1 MNNVQK
7 FSLVIIG
14 IFTVLLN
21 VLIITYPIGRDS
33 YWLSILCLVLVNF
46 GALLTLIAHHIR
58 CKWTFKFDWIPLF
71 GIGIVFENG
80 RLGLMLPFCAITY
93 GRKRY

>member
-1 MNNVQK
+1 MNNIQK
-7 FSLVIIG
+7 FSLVVIG

-21 VLIITYPIGRDS
+21 VLIITYPIKTDN

-46 GALLTLIAHHIR
+46 GALLTLVGHHIK
-58 CKWTFKFDWIPLF
+58 CKWTFQFDWVPIIGF
-71 GIGIVFENG
+71 GIVWENG
-80 RLGLMLPFCAITY
+80 RLGLLMPGCAITY